1 MEDGQLGDTLGEEAQ
16 GMVVVDFDG
25 HPQKFDHME
34 IMSQFVAK
42 DVNVLKVDVPREGGR
57 GWKRTAAEID
67 TQDPDLGKSWS
78 REISSGARHVLE
90 ETWVKASDPHCVRAL
105 VVRLFC
111 YFCKLINYLTNLSMH
126 M

>member
-42 DVNVLKVDVPREGGR
+42 DVHVLKVDVPR
-57 GWKRTAAEID
+57 
-67 TQDPDLGKSWS
+67 
-78 REISSGARHVLE
+78 
-90 ETWVKASDPHCVRAL
+90 
-105 VVRLFC
+105 
-111 YFCKLINYLTNLSMH
+111 
-126 M
+126 